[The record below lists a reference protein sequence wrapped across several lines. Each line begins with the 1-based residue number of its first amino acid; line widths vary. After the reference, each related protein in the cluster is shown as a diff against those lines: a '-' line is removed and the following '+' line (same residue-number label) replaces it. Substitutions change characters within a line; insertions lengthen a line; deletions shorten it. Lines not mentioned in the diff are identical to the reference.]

1 MCKFVAAMRSNDLG
15 FTYPIKCPVGRPHAL
30 FRTSLSGTYSSSI
43 TYGYINTDVNN
54 ISEELRVMVKKMNA
68 KDLNDTEGVE
78 KVKTVCV
85 KELYIAKQI
94 PQDVVEGLST
104 K

>member
-1 MCKFVAAMRSNDLG
+1 M
-15 FTYPIKCPVGRPHAL
+15 
-30 FRTSLSGTYSSSI
+30 SLSGTYSSSI
-43 TYGYINTDVNN
+43 TYGYINTDANN
-54 ISEELRVMVKKMNA
+54 ISEELRVTVKKMNT

-94 PQDVVEGLST
+94 AQDVVEGLST

>member
-1 MCKFVAAMRSNDLG
+1 MVILIRRS
-15 FTYPIKCPVGRPHAL
+15 
-30 FRTSLSGTYSSSI
+30 
-43 TYGYINTDVNN
+43 NN

-68 KDLNDTEGVE
+68 KDLNDTDGVE

-85 KELYIAKQI
+85 KELYIAKQLS
-94 PQDVVEGLST
+94 QDVVEGLSQ

>member
-1 MCKFVAAMRSNDLG
+1 M
-15 FTYPIKCPVGRPHAL
+15 
-30 FRTSLSGTYSSSI
+30 
-43 TYGYINTDVNN
+43 
-54 ISEELRVMVKKMNA
+54 KKMNA

-94 PQDVVEGLST
+94 SPDVVEGLST